1 MDLSFKPEHEAFRQ
15 EVRDFLDE
23 ELTDELRE
31 AGKLTASVFSEVEY
45 SSKWHKILYNKGWIG
60 SRWPEEYGG
69 HFYHGGKE
77 HILQPG
83 TFLCFDPLIEHRASD
98 IKTTVKRIALDFTV
112 AA

>member
-69 HFYHGGKE
+69 TGWDDMQRYIFSSE
-77 HILQPG
+77 W
-83 TFLCFDPLIEHRASD
+83 A
-98 IKTTVKRIALDFTV
+98 
-112 AA
+112 